1 MAIELL
7 EVNPKC
13 SRLITVSTE
22 LAALVKSETKISNYA
37 PKSRPSPEGT
47 QEKHEH
53 DTEAL
58 NAALGQAKSIEKLA
72 PNRLMKVA
80 MRGAV
85 GDIMANYN
93 EKTDAEE
100 VDVHVSDLP
109 SITPAELDAY
119 SSFEITEHPA
129 VEAFLNDKKNTT
141 TMAAF
146 CCCIIL

>member
-1 MAIELL
+1 
-7 EVNPKC
+7 
-13 SRLITVSTE
+13 
-22 LAALVKSETKISNYA
+22 
-37 PKSRPSPEGT
+37 
-47 QEKHEH
+47 
-53 DTEAL
+53 
-58 NAALGQAKSIEKLA
+58 
-72 PNRLMKVA
+72 MKVA

-85 GDIMANYN
+85 GDILANYN